1 MNKSQSQILSSLKN
15 GKSINDII
23 QENLAVNEKASSK
36 NFQVSSL
43 FKIVFRLDVM
53 TNNLLLL

>member
-23 QENLAVNEKASSK
+23 QENLASNERASSK
-36 NFQVSSL
+36 NFQVSIL
-43 FKIVFRLDVM
+43 FKIVFILKVFLFDK
-53 TNNLLLL
+53 